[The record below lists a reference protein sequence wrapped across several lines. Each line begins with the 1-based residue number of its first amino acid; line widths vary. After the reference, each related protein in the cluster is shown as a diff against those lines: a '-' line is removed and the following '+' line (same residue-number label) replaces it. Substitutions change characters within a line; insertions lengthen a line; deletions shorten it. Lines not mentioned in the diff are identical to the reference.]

1 MKHLLLFL
9 CAFTLTTL
17 SAQKEEGDQ
26 KFAPTQL
33 KEDLAYIKHLLFEVH
48 ANPFSEI
55 SKPSYEQLFAGIEAR
70 LNDSLTATE
79 FFKLVRPC
87 TAFLSDEHA
96 RIGLSKPSNT
106 FRSGYI
112 FLPISLK
119 KIGKNYVLDTILMD
133 DTGMIKGDVITHI
146 NKIPVEQIVQ
156 LCADYTNGFP
166 EQRLENAAK
175 QLGYLY
181 AMATPTQESFVV
193 TRNNNEEIKMPGA
206 KFKTWLSFMSNK
218 RPDDCADFIR
228 YTQYGETGYI
238 DACSFGVRS
247 DSAMEAVRQKI
258 DGIFN
263 QVQHDKVKNLVIDVS
278 QNSGGNSAVGDIIID
293 YITSKPYYGYQC
305 NWRRSDEYLKQ
316 MDARGSKNERYA
328 QTKLGEI
335 LHYDP
340 SEHKPSKNKRRFYQ
354 KVYVVVGAGTF
365 SSAIMFATIIKD
377 NHIATL
383 VGQTPTNGHPSHF
396 GELYSANTP
405 NTGLNVQFGV
415 KEWIRPV
422 GKQGQNLL
430 VPNML
435 LSNQEMSSAE
445 RVVKAVVH

>member
-17 SAQKEEGDQ
+17 SAQKEDGDQ
-26 KFAPTQL
+26 KFAPAQL
-33 KEDLAYIKHLLFEVH
+33 KEDLAYIKHLLFEVQ

-55 SKPSYEQLFAGIEAR
+55 SKPAYEQLFSGIETR

-96 RIGLSKPSNT
+96 RIGLSKPSKSY
-106 FRSGYI
+106 RSGYI
-112 FLPISLK
+112 FLPLSLK
-119 KIGKNYVLDTILMD
+119 KVGKNYVLDTILMD
-133 DTGMIKGDVITHI
+133 DTGLIKDDIITHI

-156 LCADYTNGFP
+156 QCADYTSGFP
-166 EQRLENAAK
+166 EQRMEKAAK

-181 AMATPTQESFVV
+181 AMTTPAQESFIV
-193 TRNNNEEIKMPGA
+193 TRNGNEDIKMPGA
-206 KFKTWLSFMSNK
+206 QFKTWLSFLSDQGH
-218 RPDDCADFIR
+218 DDCSDLIR
-228 YTQYGETGYI
+228 YTKIGETGYI

-263 QVQHDKVKNLVIDVS
+263 QIQNDKVKNLIIDVS
-278 QNSGGNSAVGDIIID
+278 QNSGGNSGVGDIILD
-293 YITSKPYYGYQC
+293 YITSKPYFGYQC
-305 NWRRSDEYLKQ
+305 NWRRSKEYLKQ
-316 MDARGSKNERYA
+316 MDSWGSKDERYT
-328 QTKLGEI
+328 QTKVGEI
-335 LHYDP
+335 LHYAP
-340 SEHKPSKNKRRFYQ
+340 SEHKPGDNNRRFYQ
-354 KVYVVVGAGTF
+354 KVYVVVGQGTF
-365 SSAIMFATIIKD
+365 SSAIMFATMVKD

-383 VGQTPTNGHPSHF
+383 VGQTPTNGHPNHF

-405 NTGLNVQFGV
+405 NTGLNIQFGV
-415 KEWIRPV
+415 KEWIRPA

-430 VPNML
+430 VPDVL
-435 LSNQEMSSAE
+435 LNDQDMSSAE
-445 RVVKAVVH
+445 RMAKALVK